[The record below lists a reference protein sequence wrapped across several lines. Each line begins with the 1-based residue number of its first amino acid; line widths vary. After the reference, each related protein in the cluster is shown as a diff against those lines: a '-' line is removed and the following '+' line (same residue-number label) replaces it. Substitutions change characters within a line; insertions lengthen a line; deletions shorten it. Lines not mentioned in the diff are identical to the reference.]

1 MDYGLRVNIAAAI
14 AALLLVMPTLATAA
28 DLEIP
33 KLDVEANCELAAE
46 LSYGS
51 RSTKLT
57 CLRQE
62 QEAYNGLK
70 ARWPKVPPEV
80 REACAHEGSY
90 QFMSF
95 CLDREVAAEGRR

>member
-70 ARWPKVPPEV
+70 AVKFRIKRIAV
-80 REACAHEGSY
+80 RA
-90 QFMSF
+90 SF
-95 CLDREVAAEGRR
+95 SSLS